1 MLRRTPPVLDSG
13 ARPRVY
19 VDADV
24 LFASAASPSS
34 HSAGQVILT
43 LSEIT
48 LIEGLTSELAVE
60 ECRRNLD
67 QKLPEALKTFDLL
80 LQRTLSVVPAP
91 SEHEVY
97 RMSELADW
105 KDVPHLVTALQQQ
118 CPFLVTY
125 NTVDYRPGH
134 PAVTVLRPGDF
145 VRSVR
150 DHLGR
155 M

>member
-1 MLRRTPPVLDSG
+1 MPDS
-13 ARPRVY
+13 ANRPRVY

-34 HSAGQVILT
+34 DSAGQVLLT

-48 LIEGLTSELAVE
+48 LIDGLTSELAVE

-80 LQRTLSVVPAP
+80 LRRTLTVVPAP
-91 SEHEVY
+91 SEPEVY
-97 RMSELADW
+97 RMVERADW
-105 KDVPHLVTALQQQ
+105 KDAPHLATALQHQ
-118 CPFLVTY
+118 CRFLVTY
-125 NTVDYRPGH
+125 NTEDYKPGH
-134 PAVTVLRPGDF
+134 PDVTVLRPGDF

-150 DHLGR
+150 DYLGR